1 MGKIENKQDN
11 FVRGFSGVDL
21 YFVVE
26 ESHTYELLFV
36 TTRIEDFQTFVGNYP
51 KKSVYHLFRSSI
63 LGDDLEWM
71 ESYNGFDD
79 MCEVPIGLSDD
90 NMAVL
95 AHASLEQD
103 KTVNQVLI
111 DALEKYIKSEK
122 RLGGCGTRE

>member
-11 FVRGFSGVDL
+11 FIRGFSGVDL

-26 ESHTYELLFV
+26 ESHTYDLLFV
-36 TTRIEDFQTFVGNYP
+36 TTHIEDFQTFVGNYP

-79 MCEVPIGLSDD
+79 MCDVPLELSDA

-95 AHASLEQD
+95 AQASLDQD

-111 DALEKYIKSEK
+111 DALKNYIK
-122 RLGGCGTRE
+122 GGSYVKN